1 MAVLTYNALTQHAS
15 VNGQLEK
22 EGKEVKQSLYRRPL
36 HQIPSEVKPGLARI
50 SSLKIPQPATDIS
63 KEGDKSTSP
72 AASPKGSTQDNH
84 PKTNRP
90 AMRVSLDRYSIVPID
105 SSVSLPFI
113 DGTQYFD
120 EFIKKLYLS
129 CKTPIL
135 RHPGVYGRCRNF
147 TNMRFINGSRLV
159 AFVSFPGSGSTWA
172 RSALEQATGI
182 YTGSVY
188 CDSTLKSKGF
198 LGEKVIST
206 NVLTVKTHMANVD
219 LFPRMEEFLEPTKF
233 KNISAVILLV
243 RNPLDSLISL
253 WNWMHGGHTATASP
267 HSFGM

>member
-15 VNGQLEK
+15 VNGQLE
-22 EGKEVKQSLYRRPL
+22 KEVKQSLYRRPL

-113 DGTQYFD
+113 GGTQYFD

-129 CKTPIL
+129 CKAPIL
-135 RHPGVYGRCRNF
+135 RHPGIYGRCRNF

-206 NVLTVKTHMANVD
+206 NVLAVKTHMANMD